1 MEYKYAKKTSYED
14 YSAGRVIYHQ
24 KGRTNFSVKITE
36 ELIYRSMDM
45 LGKSSDLTLYD
56 PCCGS
61 GYLLTVAGFLF
72 PNNFSKI
79 IGSDIDEAALKLASL
94 NLSLL
99 SSDGLSTRKEAIED
113 MYESYQKS
121 SHRDALGSVEKLEN
135 IISHRQ
141 KCPEINLFKSDITKE
156 IGPLN
161 INFRAD
167 IIFVDVP
174 YGEIIDWKSES
185 ESLLNI
191 SLLLESVKPVVDE
204 NSILIVS
211 SRKKDI
217 IKSNSFNRIKKFNIG
232 KRKIEFLMLKGEKD
246 GYV

>member
-1 MEYKYAKKTSYED
+1 MEYKYAKKRSYED
-14 YSAGRVIYHQ
+14 YFAGRVIYHQ

-36 ELIYRSMDM
+36 ELINRAMDM
-45 LGKSSDLTLYD
+45 SVKSSDLTIYD

-61 GYLLTVAGFLF
+61 GYLLTIAGFLF

-79 IGSDIDEAALKLASL
+79 IGSDIDEAALELASL

-99 SSDGLSTRKEAIED
+99 SSDGLRTRKEAIED
-113 MYESYQKS
+113 MYERFQKS
-121 SHRDALGSVEKLEN
+121 SHRDALESVEKFEN
-135 IISHRQ
+135 SISHRK

-156 IGPLN
+156 IGPSN
-161 INFRAD
+161 INFKAD

-191 SLLLESVKPVVDE
+191 SLLLESVKLMVDE

-211 SRKKDI
+211 SRKKEI
-217 IKSNSFNRIKKFNIG
+217 INSNSFKRIKKFNIG

-246 GYV
+246 G